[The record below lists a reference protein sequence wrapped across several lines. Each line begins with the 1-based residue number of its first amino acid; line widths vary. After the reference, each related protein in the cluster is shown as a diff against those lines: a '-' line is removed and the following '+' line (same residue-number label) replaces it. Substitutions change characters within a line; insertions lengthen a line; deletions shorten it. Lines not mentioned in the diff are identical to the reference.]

1 MKKNIKSIAAIGIFL
16 FSASFISLRAGD
28 KPPEDASAKG
38 TTCDT
43 DAGTY
48 AHGALSFFHS
58 QICQLNVQ
66 FPGIAEE
73 FLYKLVVNMGMNPDV
88 TALASD
94 GTPTTLTSKTV
105 AGKVIGGT
113 VRKVV
118 SPDTFS
124 GFYENKAVITMDAV
138 TFMTLYWSGT
148 ASSSKGFL
156 TLGGAGFGTT
166 QRLLYV
172 NWDRTTSV
180 QTVNVMGARMAS
192 TYLSSPLT
200 DDALYGSISYDKS
213 TKDTTLQMVR
223 LGKQRGSSPSATV
236 FACFKSYAIGTSGGA
251 MRVGKTDDSHS
262 SSGHLRTL
270 TSQDGIDEMD
280 DWEGNDTKTE
290 ANGTGNGTPVQG
302 FTMNYSCADLN
313 SAGGSSK
320 PFDSNAV
327 NHSMTK
333 SQMDAMFG
341 AN

>member
-1 MKKNIKSIAAIGIFL
+1 MKTNIRSFTTIGLIL
-16 FSASFISLRAGD
+16 FSAFLIPLRAGD

-38 TTCDT
+38 GTCDT
-43 DAGTY
+43 DAGAY

-58 QICQLNVQ
+58 QICILNVH

-118 SPDTFS
+118 APDTFT
-124 GFYENKAVITMDAV
+124 GFYENKAVITMDSV

-156 TLGGAGFGTT
+156 TLGGAGFGST

-192 TYLSSPLT
+192 TYLSAPLT
-200 DDALYGSISYDKS
+200 DDALYGNISYNTS

-223 LGKQRGSSPSATV
+223 LGRQRGGSPSTTIY
-236 FACFKSYAIGTSGGA
+236 ACFKSYAVGISGGA
-251 MRVGKTDDSHS
+251 MRVGKTDDAHS
-262 SSGHLRTL
+262 SSGHLPTL
-270 TSQDGIDEMD
+270 ATQDGIDEMD

-290 ANGTGNGTPVQG
+290 PNGTGNGTAVRG
-302 FTMNYSCADLN
+302 FTMNYSCDDLN
-313 SAGGSSK
+313 SAGGSGK
-320 PFDSNAV
+320 PFDSDAV

-333 SQMDAMFG
+333 TEMDTMFG